1 MHPHNWSV
9 EEVCNWVRTLPVQEN
24 VVDRFKENKI
34 DGAKLMNNYI
44 DDNLLRNK
52 MKISNWHERF
62 NVLQSISFL
71 NKEDE
76 QTIVPLV
83 FPKLETPTFSLLQAG
98 HQVSAANATE
108 NSKEIMEAD
117 NVGDDDDDAGTDI
130 ISSSEDN
137 NYFAESDMDYDDV
150 AVNNENDENFVMED
164 DEDNDSEGE
173 LSQTNEDIKSKFR
186 AIKNGET
193 IPEQDI
199 TRIVKRRKKYGYL
212 KKWMYMENDE
222 LLPVYGESDEEQN
235 YIPSDL
241 ERDMM
246 EEELQL
252 NGKKS
257 LFVVKSVDGDQ
268 MDIDNFDEKEA
279 KVDNTQELIKQYIDE
294 VKQNWE
300 LTKRPK
306 LEEKVWRNWIK
317 LFPPRKHVNPRDV
330 LKSLEETHRQL
341 NEVRLPQLI
350 EQVKSNFSAKSQ
362 LSKSARRQCGVLDI
376 TLHEIFEIE
385 WKISLIKNGKIPQRP
400 PKKPKRDKQKEKTA
414 PDNGEKNS
422 DDDSYD
428 SDFIDDSEVTYTAEE
443 LAEFARVGIEIQP
456 VIEELPTI
464 ENNYHSETTIAS
476 SKTSPKKSSE
486 LFAGKEI
493 IVIDSDSDMDIS
505 SVNDEK
511 EIVTHEERRCEI
523 GDASNDPV
531 KKDPIKKDPIKKDP
545 IAEERQKIHWKV
557 SEYFLNYGMDELK
570 EKWST
575 ALELMKCDEAKLRQE
590 QLEMV
595 QIIDEHNRFRSYMH
609 WMNTKGHTED
619 TNQNFKEFE
628 DEFPGVHIPECESW
642 KEYYNWRK
650 SLASNERKLRQS
662 KKEIPENDMHEPS
675 AIENFEEEFEN
686 VKNYIGDS
694 DCDDEPLTVSGRKKK
709 SKPKIRPRETA
720 DVIEQRKARMLLE
733 NDYQRRYEKQEEDTR
748 HEKGV
753 IINLGHRDDD
763 EHIYIHEHLATK
775 LKEHQKEG
783 VRFLWKNI
791 IMFDK
796 GCVLAHSMGLGKT
809 FQVITFL
816 FTLTK
821 EIEKKT
827 NLHVFPDQLH
837 KLCVIV
843 LCPKTV
849 LDNWENEFKKW
860 ISAIDSDKCK
870 SCPVFKLGDS
880 YRYPTQRFDLL
891 EKWKNGGILIMGYEM
906 YRYLVTADAQ
916 CEQYS
921 RYLLNPGPSLVVAD
935 EGHMLKNKERILPEV
950 LKGLKTPSRIIL
962 TGSPL
967 QNNLEEYWCTINF
980 VCPNYLGKL
989 EDFKRVYIEPIE
1001 AGLYTHSGLSDV
1013 KRSRRM
1019 LLVLSK
1025 IIEDIVHRC
1034 NNTILEKELKPKY
1047 EFCIACRM
1055 GEQQLEIYKSLVNSV
1070 RSEGGSPIRYTHLL
1084 SVLCN
1089 HPAILLASLQKKKS
1103 NKESKEPTESKENK
1117 ETKEPKETQES
1128 NYIDLTNESD
1138 DCINE
1143 SRPVSNSVHTF
1154 ILNMENF
1161 ISGMDFSA
1169 SGKMVLLAQILK
1181 ECEQIQDKV
1190 LIFSKSIPTMNYIE
1204 KLLIRW
1210 KNSPRF
1216 LIRIDGDTL
1225 ISDRQSRIDR
1235 FNNAQEWRVALIS
1248 MRTGALGVNL
1258 IGANRVIL
1266 FDGEWN
1272 PSFAEQ
1278 AIGRTYRYGQKK
1290 QVYVYRF
1297 VTYGTFEE
1305 KLFVQNIHKM
1315 GLSMRVL
1322 DQRNLTKIHSKSEI
1336 NAHYFSVPLPDA
1348 ECKLPPI
1355 LNFNDKLLESV
1366 ADRHRDHIL
1375 EIHPMKSYFND
1386 DCNEP
1391 DEDDKL
1397 QYEDAL
1403 KNEKER
1409 LKH

>member
-1 MHPHNWSV
+1 RKLLPFSEKANSILNMPPHNWSV
-9 EEVCNWVRTLPVQEN
+9 EEVCNWVRTLQVQEN

-52 MKISNWHERF
+52 MKISNWNERF

-83 FPKLETPTFSLLQAG
+83 FPKLETPTFSLLQVG
-98 HQVSAANATE
+98 HQVSTVNATE
-108 NSKEIMEAD
+108 NSREIMEAD
-117 NVGDDDDDAGTDI
+117 NVGDDDNDDEGTDI
-130 ISSSEDN
+130 ISSSEDS
-137 NYFAESDMDYDDV
+137 NYFAE
-150 AVNNENDENFVMED
+150 
-164 DEDNDSEGE
+164 
-173 LSQTNEDIKSKFR
+173 K
-186 AIKNGET
+186 T
-193 IPEQDI
+193 IPEQEI
-199 TRIVKRRKKYGYL
+199 TRIIKRRKKYGYL

-257 LFVVKSVDGDQ
+257 LFVIKSVDGDQ
-268 MDIDNFDEKEA
+268 MDIDNFDEKET
-279 KVDNTQELIKQYIDE
+279 KVDNTQELIKQYINE

-317 LFPPRKHVNPRDV
+317 LFPPRKHVNPQ
-330 LKSLEETHRQL
+330 E
-341 NEVRLPQLI
+341 RLPQLI
-350 EQVKSNFSAKSQ
+350 EQIKSNFSAKSQ
-362 LSKSARRQCGVLDI
+362 LSKSARRQCGILDI

-385 WKISLIKNGKIPQRP
+385 WKISLIKNGKIPQKP
-400 PKKPKRDKQKEKTA
+400 PKKPKKDKQREKTA
-414 PDNGEKNS
+414 SDNGEKNS

-456 VIEELPTI
+456 IIEKELPTI
-464 ENNYHSETTIAS
+464 ENHYNSETTIAS

-486 LFAGKEI
+486 PFAGKEI
-493 IVIDSDSDMDIS
+493 IVINSDSDMDIS
-505 SVNDEK
+505 SANDEK
-511 EIVTHEERRCEI
+511 EIVAHEEKKCEI
-523 GDASNDPV
+523 SNASNGNNS
-531 KKDPIKKDPIKKDP
+531 KKESGEIDEISQKDP
-545 IAEERQKIHWKV
+545 IAQERQKIHWKV
-557 SEYFLNYGMDELK
+557 SEYFLNYGIDELK

-609 WMNTKGHTED
+609 WMTTKGNTED
-619 TNQNFKEFE
+619 TDQNFKEFE

-650 SLASNERKLRQS
+650 SLASSERKLRQN
-662 KKEIPENDMHEPS
+662 KKEIPENDVHEPS

-694 DCDDEPLTVSGRKKK
+694 DCDDEPLAVPGRKKK

-796 GCVLAHSMGLGKT
+796 GCVLAHSMGLGNR
-809 FQVITFL
+809 
-816 FTLTK
+816 K
-821 EIEKKT
+821 E
-827 NLHVFPDQLH
+827 NQSPR
-837 KLCVIV
+837 
-843 LCPKTV
+843 
-849 LDNWENEFKKW
+849 
-860 ISAIDSDKCK
+860 ISRSVASIDSDKCK

-880 YRYPTQRFDLL
+880 YRYSAQRFDLL

-921 RYLLNPGPSLVVAD
+921 HYLLNPGPSLVVAD

-1034 NNTILEKELKPKY
+1034 NNSILEKELKPKY

-1055 GEQQLEIYKSLVNSV
+1055 GEQQLEIYKSLVDSV

-1103 NKESKEPTESKENK
+1103 NKDSKEPAESKENK
-1117 ETKEPKETQES
+1117 ENKESKETQES

-1181 ECEQIQDKV
+1181 ECEKIQDKV

-1210 KNSPRF
+1210 KSSPRF

-1225 ISDRQSRIDR
+1225 ISDRQSRIDK
-1235 FNNAQEWRVALIS
+1235 FNNSQEWRVALIS

-1258 IGANRVIL
+1258 IGANRVVL

-1348 ECKLPPI
+1348 ECKLPSI

-1366 ADRHRDHIL
+1366 ADRHRKHIL

-1386 DCNEP
+1386 DFNEP